1 MSDTDMLKKILSVWV
16 QPYTGP
22 EHKTVGEWRQDIA
35 AVLGEALEHWQANHS
50 EPLTYEERGE

>member
-1 MSDTDMLKKILSVWV
+1 MLKKILSVWV

-35 AVLGEALEHWQANHS
+35 AVLGEALEHWRANHS